1 LGNLRLTDPVERRQ
15 ANVFQLVLLGWIVLA
30 LLGSLGLLLQPSP
43 PNQDPLSPML
53 QLGFLLLMMA
63 GLLLW
68 ICPLVA
74 LIVLR
79 LGRFKLSVC
88 IATLGL
94 LLTHS
99 IATFLLGITN
109 ASAPIVF
116 QIPIALAGLLAGRRL
131 LLTVAGLSLM
141 IVVLVAILESRSPP
155 LAGFFTNGVAA
166 KERRAPL
173 RRIRWRGSSWGSS

>member
-166 KERRAPL
+166 TERRAPL